1 MLNSIKYSAVIV
13 MSKLRKIL
21 EKNEEMIEQV
31 YNTITTLDR
40 DDLDGTAIGILI
52 NIRIYA
58 IGIINAINLLLSK

>member
-1 MLNSIKYSAVIV
+1 LLNSIKYSAVIV

>member
-1 MLNSIKYSAVIV
+1 

>member
-1 MLNSIKYSAVIV
+1 MIV

>member
-1 MLNSIKYSAVIV
+1 MSSIKYSTVIT
-13 MSKLRKIL
+13 MSELSRIL

>member
-1 MLNSIKYSAVIV
+1 

-31 YNTITTLDR
+31 YNTITTIER
-40 DDLDGTAIGILI
+40 NDLNSTDIGLLI
-52 NIRIYA
+52 NIRNYA

>member
-1 MLNSIKYSAVIV
+1 

-21 EKNEEMIEQV
+21 EKNEVMIEQV